1 MVAGGGPLDHLKGSR
16 ACGRLLVTHALD
28 ATGLRR
34 SSLTPAMFC
43 CCFLLLGVDICASGW
58 PWDLW
63 RPLFEPDSS
72 FFVEMVMVKLI

>member
-34 SSLTPAMFC
+34 SSLTPAVLFFWIRLDIFVRWAALG
-43 CCFLLLGVDICASGW
+43 FLGDTVVLLEVDS
-58 PWDLW
+58 L
-63 RPLFEPDSS
+63 
-72 FFVEMVMVKLI
+72 